1 MICPSCHTENRDGAK
16 FCDEC
21 GAKLPRA
28 AFEQIEGAEPAQAS
42 DLTDSEDIIEGIAD
56 CDTQDPALDGDG
68 EEAQFNA
75 KTEKAAEDGV
85 ASDSASDS
93 NESILTYSD
102 REDEEADV
110 ADDAQTSDSASK
122 DAEDKV
128 SCQEEATQKDAVD
141 ACNLDIATETDVAEQ
156 QGPCEDDREA
166 CLDAEGRSINNG
178 DSVDDVAHQRTH
190 VLDLPDIRNL
200 AFESEKTQTL
210 GPKPASPAIKSGWEP
225 DLSGFDEFLVYPGYV
240 PPKAAWHSGDTMQM
254 PRITDADLSQQK
266 DFIAPDP
273 NKKKRDRKKKKAEK
287 AKACESQQQSI
298 GHVKEAEQP
307 AAKPEKEQ
315 PKHAETE
322 AKPVVSE
329 KKPKDDKKPESK
341 SKRFHGSKIAAIVAL
356 VVVLAAGAAAGVT
369 YQMEMWGGKVVP
381 DVTGMTQ
388 ADATYMLQN
397 KGFTVRST
405 TVPSDSTEGLVL
417 LMDPGA
423 GARQEEGAEV
433 VIHVSISR
441 TVPKVVGS
449 SQDSALK
456 ALSDNGFENVDVQ
469 LERSDEPE
477 GTVLSVSPEEGQ
489 KAKASTGITL
499 KVAQAYTVPDVSGMS
514 YNEAVQAIK
523 DAGLSS
529 TAVYV
534 YSETASEGAIMG
546 VEPAA
551 GSKVPSDTVVVISL
565 AKSRASE
572 LTAAARSYLASTTL
586 TASDGS
592 SFTVSSVDSVSYQG
606 NDTVAFTASGKAS
619 KSVTVLGQ
627 TISVAGDSK
636 QVSGTV
642 TFDSSNN
649 VASVSFK

>member
-28 AFEQIEGAEPAQAS
+28 AFEQIEGAEPAQALNII
-42 DLTDSEDIIEGIAD
+42 DNEEPTEDEVVPEMHEAD
-56 CDTQDPALDGDG
+56 AEAADGGQDG
-68 EEAQFNA
+68 EDVDSGAVVRLDDA
-75 KTEKAAEDGV
+75 L
-85 ASDSASDS
+85 ASD
-93 NESILTYSD
+93 E
-102 REDEEADV
+102 
-110 ADDAQTSDSASK
+110 
-122 DAEDKV
+122 DAED
-128 SCQEEATQKDAVD
+128 AGDM
-141 ACNLDIATETDVAEQ
+141 ACNNEETAAGDVDDIDSSDIAMQDGPQPQQDVAESSA
-156 QGPCEDDREA
+156 EA
-166 CLDAEGRSINNG
+166 EQDAANQFDGSHG
-178 DSVDDVAHQRTH
+178 DADDVAHQRTH

-287 AKACESQQQSI
+287 AKAFESQQHNQEDP
-298 GHVKEAEQP
+298 KETQPP
-307 AAKPEKEQ
+307 AAKLEKEH
-315 PKHAETE
+315 PKHAEKET
-322 AKPVVSE
+322 KPVVSE
-329 KKPKDDKKPESK
+329 TKSKDDKKPESK
-341 SKRFHGSKIAAIVAL
+341 SKRLPGSKIAAIVAL
-356 VVVLAAGAAAGVT
+356 VVVLAAGVAGGVT
-369 YQMEMWGGKVVP
+369 YQMELWGGKIVP

-397 KGFTVRST
+397 KGFAVRST

-423 GARQEEGAEV
+423 GARQQEGAEV
-433 VIHVSISR
+433 VIHVSTSR

-477 GTVLSVSPEEGQ
+477 GTVLSVSPEEGE
-489 KAKASTGITL
+489 KAKASTSITL

-514 YNEAVQAIK
+514 YNQAVQAIK

-551 GSKVPSDTVVVISL
+551 GSKVPSDTVVVVSL

-572 LTAAARSYLASTTL
+572 LTAAARSYLTSTTL

-606 NDTVAFTASGKAS
+606 NDTVAVTASGKAS
-619 KSVTVLGQ
+619 KSVSVLGQ
-627 TISVAGDSK
+627 TISVAGNSK
-636 QVSGTV
+636 QVSGTI

>member
-28 AFEQIEGAEPAQAS
+28 AFEQIEGAEPAQALNII
-42 DLTDSEDIIEGIAD
+42 DDEELTEDEAVPDMHEAD
-56 CDTQDPALDGDG
+56 AENAEAADGGQDG
-68 EEAQFNA
+68 EDVDSGAVVQLDDA
-75 KTEKAAEDGV
+75 L
-85 ASDSASDS
+85 ASDD
-93 NESILTYSD
+93 
-102 REDEEADV
+102 
-110 ADDAQTSDSASK
+110 
-122 DAEDKV
+122 DAEDAGDTAC
-128 SCQEEATQKDAVD
+128 SNEEAVGEDAID
-141 ACNLDIATETDVAEQ
+141 ADSSDIAMQDDSQPQQDVTESSQEVE
-156 QGPCEDDREA
+156 EDAANQFEGSHG
-166 CLDAEGRSINNG
+166 DA
-178 DSVDDVAHQRTH
+178 DDVAHQRTH

-287 AKACESQQQSI
+287 AKACESQQHNQEDS
-298 GHVKEAEQP
+298 KETQPP
-307 AAKPEKEQ
+307 AAKPEKEH
-315 PKHAETE
+315 PKHAEKE

-329 KKPKDDKKPESK
+329 TKSKDDKKPESK
-341 SKRFHGSKIAAIVAL
+341 SKRLPGSKIAAIVAL
-356 VVVLAAGAAAGVT
+356 VVVLAAGVAGGVT
-369 YQMEMWGGKVVP
+369 YQMELWGGKVVP

-423 GARQEEGAEV
+423 GARQQEGAEV
-433 VIHVSISR
+433 VIHVSTSR

-469 LERSDEPE
+469 FERSDESE
-477 GTVLSVSPEEGQ
+477 GTVLSVSPEEGE

-514 YNEAVQAIK
+514 YNQAVQAIK

-551 GSKVPSDTVVVISL
+551 GSKVPSDTVVVVSL

-572 LTAAARSYLASTTL
+572 LTAAARSYLTSTTL

-619 KSVTVLGQ
+619 KSVSVLGQ
-627 TISVAGDSK
+627 TISVAGNSK
-636 QVSGTV
+636 QVSGTI

>member
-28 AFEQIEGAEPAQAS
+28 AFEQIEGAEPAQALNII
-42 DLTDSEDIIEGIAD
+42 DDEEPAEDEAVPDMHEADAENAEAADGGQDGEDVDSEPVV
-56 CDTQDPALDGDG
+56 QLDD
-68 EEAQFNA
+68 A
-75 KTEKAAEDGV
+75 
-85 ASDSASDS
+85 SASD
-93 NESILTYSD
+93 D
-102 REDEEADV
+102 
-110 ADDAQTSDSASK
+110 
-122 DAEDKV
+122 DAEDAGDTAC
-128 SCQEEATQKDAVD
+128 SNEEAVGEDAID
-141 ACNLDIATETDVAEQ
+141 ADSSDIAMQDDSQPQQDVTESSQEVE
-156 QGPCEDDREA
+156 EDAANQFEGSHG
-166 CLDAEGRSINNG
+166 DA
-178 DSVDDVAHQRTH
+178 DDVAHQRTH

-287 AKACESQQQSI
+287 AKACESQQHNQENS
-298 GHVKEAEQP
+298 KQTQP
-307 AAKPEKEQ
+307 AAAQPEKEQ
-315 PKHAETE
+315 PKHAEKET
-322 AKPVVSE
+322 KPVVSE
-329 KKPKDDKKPESK
+329 TKSKDDKKPESK
-341 SKRFHGSKIAAIVAL
+341 SKRLPGSKIAAIVAL
-356 VVVLAAGAAAGVT
+356 VVVLAAGVAGGVT
-369 YQMEMWGGKVVP
+369 YQMELWGGKVVP

-423 GARQEEGAEV
+423 GARQQEGAEV
-433 VIHVSISR
+433 VIHVSTSR

-477 GTVLSVSPEEGQ
+477 GTVLSISPEEGE
-489 KAKASTGITL
+489 KAKASTGIML

-514 YNEAVQAIK
+514 YNQAVQAIK

-572 LTAAARSYLASTTL
+572 LTAAARSYLTSTTL

-619 KSVTVLGQ
+619 KSVSVLGQ
-627 TISVAGDSK
+627 TISVAGNSK
-636 QVSGTV
+636 QVSGTI

>member
-28 AFEQIEGAEPAQAS
+28 AFEQIEGAEPAQALS
-42 DLTDSEDIIEGIAD
+42 IIDNEAPTEDEAVPDMHEAD
-56 CDTQDPALDGDG
+56 AENAEAADGGQDGKDVDCGAVVQLDDAL
-68 EEAQFNA
+68 
-75 KTEKAAEDGV
+75 
-85 ASDSASDS
+85 ASD
-93 NESILTYSD
+93 
-102 REDEEADV
+102 ED
-110 ADDAQTSDSASK
+110 ADDASDMACSNEETAAG
-122 DAEDKV
+122 DAD
-128 SCQEEATQKDAVD
+128 DAD
-141 ACNLDIATETDVAEQ
+141 SSDIAMQDGPQPQQDVAESSA
-156 QGPCEDDREA
+156 EA
-166 CLDAEGRSINNG
+166 EQDAANQFDGSHGDAE
-178 DSVDDVAHQRTH
+178 DVAHQRTH

-254 PRITDADLSQQK
+254 PRITDADLPQQK

-287 AKACESQQQSI
+287 AKACESQQHNRENS
-298 GHVKEAEQP
+298 KETQPP
-307 AAKPEKEQ
+307 AAKLEKEH
-315 PKHAETE
+315 PKHAEKET
-322 AKPVVSE
+322 KPVVSE
-329 KKPKDDKKPESK
+329 TKSKDDKKPESK
-341 SKRFHGSKIAAIVAL
+341 SKRLPGSKIAAIVAL
-356 VVVLAAGAAAGVT
+356 VVVLAAGVAGGVT
-369 YQMEMWGGKVVP
+369 YQMELWGGKIVP

-397 KGFTVRST
+397 KGFAVRST

-423 GARQEEGAEV
+423 GARQQEGAEV
-433 VIHVSISR
+433 VIHVSTSR

-477 GTVLSVSPEEGQ
+477 GTVLSVSPEEGE
-489 KAKASTGITL
+489 KAKASTSITL
-499 KVAQAYTVPDVSGMS
+499 KVAQAYTVPEVSGMS
-514 YNEAVQAIK
+514 YDQAVQAIK

-572 LTAAARSYLASTTL
+572 LTAAARSYLTSTTL

>member
-28 AFEQIEGAEPAQAS
+28 AFEQIEGAEPAQALNIIDNEEPTEDEVVPDMHEADAES
-42 DLTDSEDIIEGIAD
+42 AEAADGGQDGEDVDSGAVVQLDDAPTSGEDSEGAGDIACNNEETA
-56 CDTQDPALDGDG
+56 AGD
-68 EEAQFNA
+68 
-75 KTEKAAEDGV
+75 
-85 ASDSASDS
+85 
-93 NESILTYSD
+93 
-102 REDEEADV
+102 
-110 ADDAQTSDSASK
+110 ADDADSS
-122 DAEDKV
+122 
-128 SCQEEATQKDAVD
+128 
-141 ACNLDIATETDVAEQ
+141 DIAMQDDSQPQQDVTESSQEVE
-156 QGPCEDDREA
+156 EDAANQFEGSHG
-166 CLDAEGRSINNG
+166 DA
-178 DSVDDVAHQRTH
+178 DDVAHQRTH

-287 AKACESQQQSI
+287 AKAFESQQHNQEDP
-298 GHVKEAEQP
+298 KETQPP
-307 AAKPEKEQ
+307 AAKLEKEH
-315 PKHAETE
+315 PKHAEKET
-322 AKPVVSE
+322 KPVVSE
-329 KKPKDDKKPESK
+329 TKSKDDKKPESK
-341 SKRFHGSKIAAIVAL
+341 SKRLPGSKIAAIVAL
-356 VVVLAAGAAAGVT
+356 VVVLAAGVAGGVT
-369 YQMEMWGGKVVP
+369 YQMELWGGKIVP

-397 KGFTVRST
+397 KGFAVRST

-423 GARQEEGAEV
+423 GARQQEGAEV
-433 VIHVSISR
+433 VIHVSTSR

-477 GTVLSVSPEEGQ
+477 GTVLSVSPEEGE
-489 KAKASTGITL
+489 KAKASTSITL

-514 YNEAVQAIK
+514 YNQAVQAIK

-551 GSKVPSDTVVVISL
+551 GSKVPSDTVVVVSL

-572 LTAAARSYLASTTL
+572 LTAAARSYLTSTTL

-619 KSVTVLGQ
+619 KSVSVLGQ
-627 TISVAGDSK
+627 TISVAGNSK
-636 QVSGTV
+636 QVSGTI

>member
-28 AFEQIEGAEPAQAS
+28 AFEQIEGAEPAQALNII
-42 DLTDSEDIIEGIAD
+42 DNEEPTDSEAVPDMHEAEAESAEAAAGG
-56 CDTQDPALDGDG
+56 QDG
-68 EEAQFNA
+68 EDVDSEAVAQLDDA
-75 KTEKAAEDGV
+75 PTSSEDAED
-85 ASDSASDS
+85 ASDMACS
-93 NESILTYSD
+93 NEETAAGD
-102 REDEEADV
+102 
-110 ADDAQTSDSASK
+110 ADDADSS
-122 DAEDKV
+122 
-128 SCQEEATQKDAVD
+128 
-141 ACNLDIATETDVAEQ
+141 DIAMQDGPQPQQDVAESSA
-156 QGPCEDDREA
+156 EA
-166 CLDAEGRSINNG
+166 EQDAANQFDGSHGDAE
-178 DSVDDVAHQRTH
+178 DVAHQRTH

-287 AKACESQQQSI
+287 AKAFESQQHNQEDP
-298 GHVKEAEQP
+298 KETQP
-307 AAKPEKEQ
+307 LAAKLEKEH
-315 PKHAETE
+315 PKHAEKET
-322 AKPVVSE
+322 KPVVSE
-329 KKPKDDKKPESK
+329 TKSKDDKKPESK
-341 SKRFHGSKIAAIVAL
+341 GKRLPGSKIAAIVAL
-356 VVVLAAGAAAGVT
+356 VVVLAAGVAGGVT
-369 YQMEMWGGKVVP
+369 YQMELWGGKIVP

-397 KGFTVRST
+397 KGFAVRST

-423 GARQEEGAEV
+423 GARQQEGAEV
-433 VIHVSISR
+433 VIHVSTSR

-477 GTVLSVSPEEGQ
+477 GTVLSVSPEEGE
-489 KAKASTGITL
+489 KAKASTSITL

-514 YNEAVQAIK
+514 YNQAVQAIK

-551 GSKVPSDTVVVISL
+551 GSKVPSDTVVVVSL

-572 LTAAARSYLASTTL
+572 LTAAARSYLTSTTL

-619 KSVTVLGQ
+619 KSVSVLGQ
-627 TISVAGDSK
+627 TISVAGNSK
-636 QVSGTV
+636 QVSGTI

>member
-28 AFEQIEGAEPAQAS
+28 AFEQIEGAVPAQALS
-42 DLTDSEDIIEGIAD
+42 IIDNEEPTEDEAVPDMHEAD
-56 CDTQDPALDGDG
+56 AENAEAADGGQDG
-68 EEAQFNA
+68 EDVDCGAVVQLDDA
-75 KTEKAAEDGV
+75 L
-85 ASDSASDS
+85 ASD
-93 NESILTYSD
+93 
-102 REDEEADV
+102 ED
-110 ADDAQTSDSASK
+110 ADDASDMACSNEETAAG
-122 DAEDKV
+122 DAD
-128 SCQEEATQKDAVD
+128 DAD
-141 ACNLDIATETDVAEQ
+141 SSDIAMQDDSQPQQDVTESSQEVE
-156 QGPCEDDREA
+156 EDAANQFEGSHG
-166 CLDAEGRSINNG
+166 DA
-178 DSVDDVAHQRTH
+178 DDVAHQRTH

-287 AKACESQQQSI
+287 AKAFESQQHNQEDP
-298 GHVKEAEQP
+298 KETQPP
-307 AAKPEKEQ
+307 AAKLEKEH
-315 PKHAETE
+315 PKHAEKEST
-322 AKPVVSE
+322 PVVPDM
-329 KKPKDDKKPESK
+329 KPKDEKKPESK
-341 SKRFHGSKIAAIVAL
+341 GKRLPGSRIAAIVAL
-356 VVVLAAGAAAGVT
+356 VVLIAAGVAAGVT
-369 YQMEMWGGKVVP
+369 YQMELWGGKIVP

-397 KGFTVRST
+397 KGFAVRST

-417 LMDPGA
+417 LMDPGS
-423 GARQEEGAEV
+423 GARQQEGAEV
-433 VIHVSISR
+433 VIHVSTSR

-477 GTVLSVSPEEGQ
+477 GTVLSVSPEEGE

-499 KVAQAYTVPDVSGMS
+499 KVAQAYTVPDVSAMS
-514 YNEAVQAIK
+514 YNQAVQAIK

-572 LTAAARSYLASTTL
+572 LTAAARSYLTSTTL

-619 KSVTVLGQ
+619 KSVSVLGQ
-627 TISVAGDSK
+627 TISVAGNSK
-636 QVSGTV
+636 QVSGTI

>member
-28 AFEQIEGAEPAQAS
+28 AFEQIEGAEPAQALNII
-42 DLTDSEDIIEGIAD
+42 DDEEPAEDEAVPDMHEAD
-56 CDTQDPALDGDG
+56 AENVEAADGGQDG
-68 EEAQFNA
+68 EDVDSGAVVQLDDA
-75 KTEKAAEDGV
+75 L
-85 ASDSASDS
+85 ASD
-93 NESILTYSD
+93 
-102 REDEEADV
+102 ED
-110 ADDAQTSDSASK
+110 ADDASDMACSNEETAGE
-122 DAEDKV
+122 DAI
-128 SCQEEATQKDAVD
+128 DAD
-141 ACNLDIATETDVAEQ
+141 SSDIAVQDDPQSRQDVAESSQ
-156 QGPCEDDREA
+156 EA
-166 CLDAEGRSINNG
+166 EQDAANQFDGSHG
-178 DSVDDVAHQRTH
+178 DADDVAHQRTH

-287 AKACESQQQSI
+287 AKACESQQHNQEDS
-298 GHVKEAEQP
+298 KETQPP
-307 AAKPEKEQ
+307 AAKPEKEH
-315 PKHAETE
+315 PKHAEKE

-329 KKPKDDKKPESK
+329 TKSKDDKKPESK
-341 SKRFHGSKIAAIVAL
+341 SKRLPGSKIAAIVAL
-356 VVVLAAGAAAGVT
+356 VVVLAAGVAGGVT
-369 YQMEMWGGKVVP
+369 YQMELWGGKVVP

-423 GARQEEGAEV
+423 GARQQEGAEV
-433 VIHVSISR
+433 VIHVSTSR

-469 LERSDEPE
+469 FERSDESE
-477 GTVLSVSPEEGQ
+477 GTVLSVSPEEGE

-551 GSKVPSDTVVVISL
+551 GSKVPSDTVVVVSL

-572 LTAAARSYLASTTL
+572 LTAAARSYLTSTTL

-619 KSVTVLGQ
+619 KSVSVLGQ
-627 TISVAGDSK
+627 TISVAGNSK
-636 QVSGTV
+636 QVSGTI

>member
-28 AFEQIEGAEPAQAS
+28 AFEQIEGAVPAQALS
-42 DLTDSEDIIEGIAD
+42 IIDNEEPTEDEAVPDMHEAD
-56 CDTQDPALDGDG
+56 AESAEAADGGQDG
-68 EEAQFNA
+68 EDVDCGAVVQLDDA
-75 KTEKAAEDGV
+75 L
-85 ASDSASDS
+85 ASD
-93 NESILTYSD
+93 
-102 REDEEADV
+102 ED
-110 ADDAQTSDSASK
+110 ADDASDMACSNEETAAG
-122 DAEDKV
+122 DAD
-128 SCQEEATQKDAVD
+128 DAD
-141 ACNLDIATETDVAEQ
+141 SSDIAMQDDSQPQQDVAESSA
-156 QGPCEDDREA
+156 EA
-166 CLDAEGRSINNG
+166 EQDAANQFEGSHG
-178 DSVDDVAHQRTH
+178 DADDVAHQRTH

-287 AKACESQQQSI
+287 AKAFESQQHNQEDP
-298 GHVKEAEQP
+298 KETQPP
-307 AAKPEKEQ
+307 AAKLEKEH
-315 PKHAETE
+315 PKHAEKET
-322 AKPVVSE
+322 KPVVSE
-329 KKPKDDKKPESK
+329 TKSKDDKKPESK
-341 SKRFHGSKIAAIVAL
+341 SKRLPGSKIAAIVAL
-356 VVVLAAGAAAGVT
+356 VVVLVAGVAGGVT
-369 YQMEMWGGKVVP
+369 YQMELWGGKIVP

-397 KGFTVRST
+397 KGFAVRST

-423 GARQEEGAEV
+423 GARQQEGAEV
-433 VIHVSISR
+433 VIHVSTSR

-449 SQDSALK
+449 SQDIALK

-477 GTVLSVSPEEGQ
+477 GTVLSVSPEEGE
-489 KAKASTGITL
+489 KAKASTSITL

-514 YNEAVQAIK
+514 YNQAVQAIK

-551 GSKVPSDTVVVISL
+551 GSKVPSDTVVVVSL

-572 LTAAARSYLASTTL
+572 LTAAARSYLTSTTL

-619 KSVTVLGQ
+619 KSVSVLGQ
-627 TISVAGDSK
+627 TISVAGNSK
-636 QVSGTV
+636 QVSGTI

>member
-28 AFEQIEGAEPAQAS
+28 AFDLLEGAEPAQALS
-42 DLTDSEDIIEGIAD
+42 IIDNEEPTEDEAVPDMHEAD
-56 CDTQDPALDGDG
+56 AENAEAADGGQDG
-68 EEAQFNA
+68 EDVDCGAVVQLDDA
-75 KTEKAAEDGV
+75 L
-85 ASDSASDS
+85 ASD
-93 NESILTYSD
+93 
-102 REDEEADV
+102 ED
-110 ADDAQTSDSASK
+110 ADDASDMACSNEETAAG
-122 DAEDKV
+122 DAD
-128 SCQEEATQKDAVD
+128 DAD
-141 ACNLDIATETDVAEQ
+141 SSDIAMQDDSQPQQDVTESSQEVE
-156 QGPCEDDREA
+156 EDAANQFEGSHG
-166 CLDAEGRSINNG
+166 DA
-178 DSVDDVAHQRTH
+178 DDVAHQRTH

-287 AKACESQQQSI
+287 AKAFESQQHNQEDP
-298 GHVKEAEQP
+298 KETQPP
-307 AAKPEKEQ
+307 AAKLEKEH
-315 PKHAETE
+315 PKHAEKET
-322 AKPVVSE
+322 KPVVSE
-329 KKPKDDKKPESK
+329 TKSKDDKKPESK
-341 SKRFHGSKIAAIVAL
+341 SKRLPGSKIAAIVAL
-356 VVVLAAGAAAGVT
+356 VVVLAAGVAGGVT
-369 YQMEMWGGKVVP
+369 YQMELWGGKIVP

-397 KGFTVRST
+397 KGFAVRST
-405 TVPSDSTEGLVL
+405 TVLSDSTEGLVL

-423 GARQEEGAEV
+423 GARQQEGAEV
-433 VIHVSISR
+433 VIHVSTSR

-477 GTVLSVSPEEGQ
+477 GTVLSVSPEEGE
-489 KAKASTGITL
+489 KAKASTSITL

-514 YNEAVQAIK
+514 YNQAVQAIK

-534 YSETASEGAIMG
+534 YSETTSEGAIMG

-551 GSKVPSDTVVVISL
+551 GSKVPSDTVVVVSL

-572 LTAAARSYLASTTL
+572 LTAAARSYLTSTTL

-619 KSVTVLGQ
+619 KSVSVLGQ
-627 TISVAGDSK
+627 TISVAGNSK
-636 QVSGTV
+636 QVSGTII
-642 TFDSSNN
+642 FDSSNN

>member
-28 AFEQIEGAEPAQAS
+28 AFEQIEGAEPAQALS
-42 DLTDSEDIIEGIAD
+42 IIDNEELTEDEAVPDMHEADAENAEAADGGQDGEDVDSEPVV
-56 CDTQDPALDGDG
+56 QLDD
-68 EEAQFNA
+68 A
-75 KTEKAAEDGV
+75 
-85 ASDSASDS
+85 SASD
-93 NESILTYSD
+93 D
-102 REDEEADV
+102 
-110 ADDAQTSDSASK
+110 
-122 DAEDKV
+122 DAEDAGDTAC
-128 SCQEEATQKDAVD
+128 SNEEAVGEDAID
-141 ACNLDIATETDVAEQ
+141 ADSSDIAMQDDSQPQQDVTESSQEVE
-156 QGPCEDDREA
+156 EDAANQFEGSHG
-166 CLDAEGRSINNG
+166 DA
-178 DSVDDVAHQRTH
+178 DDVAHQRTH

-287 AKACESQQQSI
+287 AKACESQQHNQENS
-298 GHVKEAEQP
+298 KQTQP
-307 AAKPEKEQ
+307 AAAQPEKEQ
-315 PKHAETE
+315 PKHAEKET
-322 AKPVVSE
+322 KPVVSE
-329 KKPKDDKKPESK
+329 TKSKDDKKPESK
-341 SKRFHGSKIAAIVAL
+341 SKRLPGSKIAAIVAL
-356 VVVLAAGAAAGVT
+356 VVVLAAGVAGGVT
-369 YQMEMWGGKVVP
+369 YQMELWGGKVVP

-423 GARQEEGAEV
+423 GARQQEGAEV
-433 VIHVSISR
+433 VIHVSTSR

-477 GTVLSVSPEEGQ
+477 GTVLSISPEEGE
-489 KAKASTGITL
+489 KAKASTGIML

-514 YNEAVQAIK
+514 YNQAVQAIK

-572 LTAAARSYLASTTL
+572 LTAAARSYLTSTTL

-619 KSVTVLGQ
+619 KSVSVLGQ
-627 TISVAGDSK
+627 TISVAGNSK
-636 QVSGTV
+636 QVSGTI

>member
-28 AFEQIEGAEPAQAS
+28 AFDLLEGAEPAQALS
-42 DLTDSEDIIEGIAD
+42 IIDNEEPTEDEAVPDMHEAD
-56 CDTQDPALDGDG
+56 AENAEAADGGQDG
-68 EEAQFNA
+68 EDVDCGAVVQLDDA
-75 KTEKAAEDGV
+75 L
-85 ASDSASDS
+85 ASD
-93 NESILTYSD
+93 
-102 REDEEADV
+102 ED
-110 ADDAQTSDSASK
+110 ADDASDMACSNEETAAG
-122 DAEDKV
+122 DAD
-128 SCQEEATQKDAVD
+128 DAD
-141 ACNLDIATETDVAEQ
+141 SSDIAMQDDSQPQQDVTESSQEVE
-156 QGPCEDDREA
+156 EDAANQFEGSHG
-166 CLDAEGRSINNG
+166 DA
-178 DSVDDVAHQRTH
+178 DDVAHQRTH

-287 AKACESQQQSI
+287 AKAFESQQHNQEDP
-298 GHVKEAEQP
+298 KETQPP
-307 AAKPEKEQ
+307 AAKLEKEH
-315 PKHAETE
+315 PKHAEKET
-322 AKPVVSE
+322 KPVVSE
-329 KKPKDDKKPESK
+329 TKSKDDKKPESK
-341 SKRFHGSKIAAIVAL
+341 SKRLPGSKIAAIVAL
-356 VVVLAAGAAAGVT
+356 VVVLAAGVAGGVT
-369 YQMEMWGGKVVP
+369 YQMELWGGKIVP

-388 ADATYMLQN
+388 ADATYMLQH
-397 KGFTVRST
+397 KGFAVRST
-405 TVPSDSTEGLVL
+405 AVPSESTEGLVL

-423 GARQEEGAEV
+423 GARQQEGAEV
-433 VIHVSISR
+433 VIHVSTSR

-477 GTVLSVSPEEGQ
+477 GTVLSVSPEEGE
-489 KAKASTGITL
+489 KAKASTSITL

-514 YNEAVQAIK
+514 YNQAVQAIK

-534 YSETASEGAIMG
+534 YSETTSEGAIMG

-551 GSKVPSDTVVVISL
+551 GSKVPSDTVVVVSL

-572 LTAAARSYLASTTL
+572 LTAAARSYLTSTTL

-619 KSVTVLGQ
+619 KSVSVLGQ
-627 TISVAGDSK
+627 TISVAGNSK
-636 QVSGTV
+636 QVSGTI

>member
-1 MICPSCHTENRDGAK
+1 
-16 FCDEC
+16 
-21 GAKLPRA
+21 
-28 AFEQIEGAEPAQAS
+28 
-42 DLTDSEDIIEGIAD
+42 
-56 CDTQDPALDGDG
+56 
-68 EEAQFNA
+68 
-75 KTEKAAEDGV
+75 
-85 ASDSASDS
+85 
-93 NESILTYSD
+93 
-102 REDEEADV
+102 
-110 ADDAQTSDSASK
+110 
-122 DAEDKV
+122 
-128 SCQEEATQKDAVD
+128 
-141 ACNLDIATETDVAEQ
+141 
-156 QGPCEDDREA
+156 
-166 CLDAEGRSINNG
+166 
-178 DSVDDVAHQRTH
+178 
-190 VLDLPDIRNL
+190 
-200 AFESEKTQTL
+200 
-210 GPKPASPAIKSGWEP
+210 
-225 DLSGFDEFLVYPGYV
+225 
-240 PPKAAWHSGDTMQM
+240 MQM

-287 AKACESQQQSI
+287 AKAFESQQHNQENS
-298 GHVKEAEQP
+298 KRTQP
-307 AAKPEKEQ
+307 AAAQPEKEQ
-315 PKHAETE
+315 PKHAEKEST
-322 AKPVVSE
+322 PVAPDM
-329 KKPKDDKKPESK
+329 KPKDEKKPESK
-341 SKRFHGSKIAAIVAL
+341 SKRLPGSKIAAIVAL
-356 VVVLAAGAAAGVT
+356 VVVLAAGVAGGVT
-369 YQMEMWGGKVVP
+369 YQMELWGGKIVP

-397 KGFTVRST
+397 KGFAVRST

-423 GARQEEGAEV
+423 GARQQEGAEV
-433 VIHVSISR
+433 VIHVSTSR

-477 GTVLSVSPEEGQ
+477 GTVLSVSPEEGE
-489 KAKASTGITL
+489 KAKASTSITL

-514 YNEAVQAIK
+514 YNQAVQAIK

-534 YSETASEGAIMG
+534 YSETTSEGAIMG

-551 GSKVPSDTVVVISL
+551 GSKVPSDTVVVVSL

-572 LTAAARSYLASTTL
+572 LTAAARSYLTSTTL

-619 KSVTVLGQ
+619 KSVSVLGQ
-627 TISVAGDSK
+627 TISVAGNSK
-636 QVSGTV
+636 QVSGTI

>member
-21 GAKLPRA
+21 GAKLPRT
-28 AFEQIEGAEPAQAS
+28 AFEQIEGAEPAHALEITESDQAAKEEAAIVKQDDASESAGKEAEELDGANEADSSDEAS
-42 DLTDSEDIIEGIAD
+42 DGTPDEESQPDAATQEDDDACCPDARAQEDSQAQQDATEDAREASGDIKDRPDEHDSEA
-56 CDTQDPALDGDG
+56 
-68 EEAQFNA
+68 
-75 KTEKAAEDGV
+75 
-85 ASDSASDS
+85 
-93 NESILTYSD
+93 
-102 REDEEADV
+102 
-110 ADDAQTSDSASK
+110 
-122 DAEDKV
+122 
-128 SCQEEATQKDAVD
+128 
-141 ACNLDIATETDVAEQ
+141 
-156 QGPCEDDREA
+156 
-166 CLDAEGRSINNG
+166 
-178 DSVDDVAHQRTH
+178 DDVAHQRTH

-210 GPKPASPAIKSGWEP
+210 GPKPASPAFKSGWEP

-240 PPKAAWHSGDTMQM
+240 PPKAAWHAGDTMQM

-287 AKACESQQQSI
+287 AKAAEAQQQSSEL
-298 GHVKEAEQP
+298 KEVVEKL
-307 AAKPEKEQ
+307 AASPKEEQ
-315 PKHAETE
+315 PKHADKDVKPVAGEAKQHDKKKTE
-322 AKPVVSE
+322 AKA
-329 KKPKDDKKPESK
+329 
-341 SKRFHGSKIAAIVAL
+341 KRLPGSKIAAIVAL
-356 VVVLAAGAAAGVT
+356 VVLLAAGTAAGVT
-369 YQMEMWGGKVVP
+369 YQMELWGGKVVP

-433 VIHVSISR
+433 VIHVSTSR
-441 TVPKVVGS
+441 TVPKVVGT

-456 ALSDNGFENVDVQ
+456 ALSDNGFEKVDVQ
-469 LERSDEPE
+469 MERSDEAE
-477 GTVLSVSPEEGQ
+477 GTVLSVSPEEGE
-489 KAKASTGITL
+489 KAKASTAITL
-499 KVAQAYTVPDVSGMS
+499 TVAQAYTVPDVSGMT

-529 TAVYV
+529 TAVYT
-534 YSETASEGAIMG
+534 YSETASEGAILG
-546 VEPAA
+546 VEPAV
-551 GSKVPSDTVVVISL
+551 GSKVTSDTVVVISL

-586 TASDGS
+586 TATDGS
-592 SFTVSSVDSVSYQG
+592 AFTVSSVDNVSYQG
-606 NDTVAFTASGKAS
+606 NNTVAFTASGKAS

-627 TISVAGDSK
+627 TISAAGDSK

-649 VASVSFK
+649 VTSVSFK

>member
-42 DLTDSEDIIEGIAD
+42 DLTDSEDIIEDIAD

-93 NESILTYSD
+93 NESILTCSD

-122 DAEDKV
+122 DAADKV
-128 SCQEEATQKDAVD
+128 SGQEEATQKDAVD

-287 AKACESQQQSI
+287 AKASESQQHNQEDS
-298 GHVKEAEQP
+298 KEIQPP
-307 AAKPEKEQ
+307 AAKPEKEH
-315 PKHAETE
+315 PKHAEKET
-322 AKPVVSE
+322 KPVVSE
-329 KKPKDDKKPESK
+329 TKSKDDKKPESK
-341 SKRFHGSKIAAIVAL
+341 SKRLPGSKIAAIVAL
-356 VVVLAAGAAAGVT
+356 VVVLAAGVAGGVT
-369 YQMEMWGGKVVP
+369 YQMELWGGKIVP

-441 TVPKVVGS
+441 TVPKVIGS

-546 VEPAA
+546 VEPSA

>member
-28 AFEQIEGAEPAQAS
+28 AFEQIEGAEPAQALNII
-42 DLTDSEDIIEGIAD
+42 DNEEPTEGEAVPDMHEADAENAEAADGGQDGEDIESRAVV
-56 CDTQDPALDGDG
+56 QLDDAPTSDEDVEDAGDMACSN
-68 EEAQFNA
+68 EEAA
-75 KTEKAAEDGV
+75 VGD
-85 ASDSASDS
+85 
-93 NESILTYSD
+93 
-102 REDEEADV
+102 
-110 ADDAQTSDSASK
+110 ADDADGSDTALH
-122 DAEDKV
+122 DAAQPQQDVTESSQEAEEDAANQFEG
-128 SCQEEATQKDAVD
+128 SHGDA
-141 ACNLDIATETDVAEQ
+141 
-156 QGPCEDDREA
+156 
-166 CLDAEGRSINNG
+166 
-178 DSVDDVAHQRTH
+178 DDVGHQRTH

-287 AKACESQQQSI
+287 VKACESQQHNQENS
-298 GHVKEAEQP
+298 KQTQP
-307 AAKPEKEQ
+307 AAAQPEKEQ
-315 PKHAETE
+315 PKHAEKEST
-322 AKPVVSE
+322 PVAPDM
-329 KKPKDDKKPESK
+329 KPKDEKKPESK
-341 SKRFHGSKIAAIVAL
+341 GKRLPGSRIAAIVAL
-356 VVVLAAGAAAGVT
+356 AVLIAASAAAGVT
-369 YQMEMWGGKVVP
+369 YQMELWGGKVVP

-397 KGFTVRST
+397 KGFAVRST

-417 LMDPGA
+417 LMDPSA
-423 GARQEEGAEV
+423 GARQQEGAEV
-433 VIHVSISR
+433 VIHVSASR

-477 GTVLSVSPEEGQ
+477 GTVLSVSPEEGE

-514 YNEAVQAIK
+514 YNQAVQAIK
-523 DAGLSS
+523 DAGLSY

-572 LTAAARSYLASTTL
+572 LTAAARSYLTSTTL

-619 KSVTVLGQ
+619 KSVSVLGQ
-627 TISVAGDSK
+627 TISVAGNSK
-636 QVSGTV
+636 QVSGNI

>member
-28 AFEQIEGAEPAQAS
+28 AFEQIEGAEPAQALNIIDNEEPTEDEAVPDMHEAEAES
-42 DLTDSEDIIEGIAD
+42 AEAAAGGQDGEDVDSEAVA
-56 CDTQDPALDGDG
+56 QLDDAPTSS
-68 EEAQFNA
+68 ED
-75 KTEKAAEDGV
+75 AEDAGDI
-85 ASDSASDS
+85 ACS
-93 NESILTYSD
+93 NEET
-102 REDEEADV
+102 AAVDV
-110 ADDAQTSDSASK
+110 DDADDADGS
-122 DAEDKV
+122 
-128 SCQEEATQKDAVD
+128 
-141 ACNLDIATETDVAEQ
+141 DIAMQDDPQPQQDVTESSQEAEQ
-156 QGPCEDDREA
+156 
-166 CLDAEGRSINNG
+166 DAANQFEGSHG
-178 DSVDDVAHQRTH
+178 DADDVAHQRTH

-287 AKACESQQQSI
+287 AKACESQQHNQETP
-298 GHVKEAEQP
+298 KDAQP
-307 AAKPEKEQ
+307 AADQPEKGQ
-315 PKHAETE
+315 PKHAEKE
-322 AKPVVSE
+322 ATPVALDM
-329 KKPKDDKKPESK
+329 KPKDDKKSESK
-341 SKRFHGSKIAAIVAL
+341 GKRLPGSRIAAIVAL
-356 VVVLAAGAAAGVT
+356 AVLIAAGVAAGVT
-369 YQMEMWGGKVVP
+369 YQMELWGGKIVP

-397 KGFTVRST
+397 KGFAVRST

-423 GARQEEGAEV
+423 GARQQEGAEV
-433 VIHVSISR
+433 VIHVSTSR

-477 GTVLSVSPEEGQ
+477 GTVLSVSPEEGE
-489 KAKASTGITL
+489 KAKASTSITL

-514 YNEAVQAIK
+514 YNQAVQAIK

-529 TAVYV
+529 TAVYA

-551 GSKVPSDTVVVISL
+551 GSKVPSDTVVVVSL

-572 LTAAARSYLASTTL
+572 LTAAARSYLTSTTL

-619 KSVTVLGQ
+619 KSVSVLGQ
-627 TISVAGDSK
+627 TISVAGNSK
-636 QVSGTV
+636 QVSGTI

-649 VASVSFK
+649 VTSVSFK

>member
-28 AFEQIEGAEPAQAS
+28 AFEQIEGAEPAQALNII
-42 DLTDSEDIIEGIAD
+42 DNEEPTEDEVVPETHEAD
-56 CDTQDPALDGDG
+56 AENAEAADGGQDG
-68 EEAQFNA
+68 E
-75 KTEKAAEDGV
+75 
-85 ASDSASDS
+85 
-93 NESILTYSD
+93 
-102 REDEEADV
+102 DV
-110 ADDAQTSDSASK
+110 DFGAVVRLDDALVSDE
-122 DAEDKV
+122 DAED
-128 SCQEEATQKDAVD
+128 AGDM
-141 ACNLDIATETDVAEQ
+141 ACNNEETAAGDVDDTDGSDTAMCNAAQPQQDVTESSQEAE
-156 QGPCEDDREA
+156 EDAANQFEGSHG
-166 CLDAEGRSINNG
+166 DA
-178 DSVDDVAHQRTH
+178 DDVAHQRTH

-266 DFIAPDP
+266 DFIAPDL

-287 AKACESQQQSI
+287 TKACESQQHNQQTP
-298 GHVKEAEQP
+298 KQTQP
-307 AAKPEKEQ
+307 ATAQPEKEQ
-315 PKHAETE
+315 PKHAEKESTLV
-322 AKPVVSE
+322 APDM
-329 KKPKDDKKPESK
+329 KPKDEKKPESK
-341 SKRFHGSKIAAIVAL
+341 GKRLPGSRIAAIVAL
-356 VVVLAAGAAAGVT
+356 VVLIAAGVAAGVT
-369 YQMEMWGGKVVP
+369 YQMELWGGKIVP

-397 KGFTVRST
+397 KGFAVRST

-423 GARQEEGAEV
+423 GARQQEGAEV
-433 VIHVSISR
+433 VIHVSTSR

-477 GTVLSVSPEEGQ
+477 GTVLSVSPEEGE

-514 YNEAVQAIK
+514 YNQAVQAIK

-572 LTAAARSYLASTTL
+572 LTAAARSYLTSTTL

-592 SFTVSSVDSVSYQG
+592 SFIVSSVDSVSYQG

-619 KSVTVLGQ
+619 KSVSVLGQ
-627 TISVAGDSK
+627 TISVAGNSK
-636 QVSGTV
+636 QVSGTI

>member
-28 AFEQIEGAEPAQAS
+28 AFEQIEGAEPAQALSIIDNEEPTEDEAVPDMHEADAENAEAADDGQNGEDVDSGAVVQLDDALAS
-42 DLTDSEDIIEGIAD
+42 DED
-56 CDTQDPALDGDG
+56 
-68 EEAQFNA
+68 
-75 KTEKAAEDGV
+75 AED
-85 ASDSASDS
+85 ASDMACS
-93 NESILTYSD
+93 NEETAAGD
-102 REDEEADV
+102 
-110 ADDAQTSDSASK
+110 ADDADNSDITVQDDSQPQQDVTESSQEVEE
-122 DAEDKV
+122 DAANQFEG
-128 SCQEEATQKDAVD
+128 SHGDA
-141 ACNLDIATETDVAEQ
+141 
-156 QGPCEDDREA
+156 
-166 CLDAEGRSINNG
+166 
-178 DSVDDVAHQRTH
+178 DDVAHQRTH

-200 AFESEKTQTL
+200 AFEFEKTQTL

-287 AKACESQQQSI
+287 AKAFESQQHNQEDP
-298 GHVKEAEQP
+298 KETQPP
-307 AAKPEKEQ
+307 AAKLEKEH
-315 PKHAETE
+315 PKHAEKET
-322 AKPVVSE
+322 KPVVSE
-329 KKPKDDKKPESK
+329 TKSKDDKKPEAK
-341 SKRFHGSKIAAIVAL
+341 SKRLPGSKTTAIVAL
-356 VVVLAAGAAAGVT
+356 VVVLAAGVAGGVT
-369 YQMEMWGGKVVP
+369 YQMELWGGKIVP

-397 KGFTVRST
+397 KGFAVRST

-423 GARQEEGAEV
+423 GARQQEGAEV
-433 VIHVSISR
+433 VIHVSTSR

-477 GTVLSVSPEEGQ
+477 GTVLSVSPEEGE
-489 KAKASTGITL
+489 KAKASTSITL

-514 YNEAVQAIK
+514 YNQAVQAIK

-551 GSKVPSDTVVVISL
+551 GSKVPSDTVVVVSL

-572 LTAAARSYLASTTL
+572 LTAAARSYLTSTTL

-619 KSVTVLGQ
+619 KSVSVLGQ
-627 TISVAGDSK
+627 TISVAGNSK
-636 QVSGTV
+636 QVSGTI

>member
-28 AFEQIEGAEPAQAS
+28 AFEQIEGAEPAHALEKTESEHAAKEEAAIDKQDDAPESADKEAEELDGADEAS
-42 DLTDSEDIIEGIAD
+42 SSDEASEDTPD
-56 CDTQDPALDGDG
+56 
-68 EEAQFNA
+68 
-75 KTEKAAEDGV
+75 AASRSDA
-85 ASDSASDS
+85 ASQE
-93 NESILTYSD
+93 N
-102 REDEEADV
+102 
-110 ADDAQTSDSASK
+110 DDACCPDAHAQEDSQAQR
-122 DAEDKV
+122 DA
-128 SCQEEATQKDAVD
+128 T
-141 ACNLDIATETDVAEQ
+141 
-156 QGPCEDDREA
+156 EDDREA
-166 CLDAEGRSINNG
+166 NG
-178 DSVDDVAHQRTH
+178 DIKDHPNEHDNEAEDVAHQRTH

-287 AKACESQQQSI
+287 AKAFESQQHNQEDP
-298 GHVKEAEQP
+298 KETQPP
-307 AAKPEKEQ
+307 AAKLEKEH
-315 PKHAETE
+315 PKHAEKET
-322 AKPVVSE
+322 KPVVSE
-329 KKPKDDKKPESK
+329 TKSKDDKKPESK
-341 SKRFHGSKIAAIVAL
+341 SKRLPGSKIAAIVAL
-356 VVVLAAGAAAGVT
+356 VVVLAAGVAGGVT
-369 YQMEMWGGKVVP
+369 YQMELWGGKIVP

-397 KGFTVRST
+397 KGFAVRST

-423 GARQEEGAEV
+423 GARQQEGAEV
-433 VIHVSISR
+433 VIHVSTSR

-477 GTVLSVSPEEGQ
+477 GTVLSVSPEEGE
-489 KAKASTGITL
+489 KAKASTSITL

-514 YNEAVQAIK
+514 YNQAVQAIK

-551 GSKVPSDTVVVISL
+551 GSKVPSDTVVVVSL

-572 LTAAARSYLASTTL
+572 LTAAARSYLTSTTL

-619 KSVTVLGQ
+619 KSVSVLGQ
-627 TISVAGDSK
+627 TISVAGNSK
-636 QVSGTV
+636 QVSGTI

>member
-28 AFEQIEGAEPAQAS
+28 AFEQIEGAEPAQALNIIDNEEPTEDEAVPDMHEADAES
-42 DLTDSEDIIEGIAD
+42 AEAAAGGQDGEDVDSE
-56 CDTQDPALDGDG
+56 AL
-68 EEAQFNA
+68 AQLDDA
-75 KTEKAAEDGV
+75 PTSSEDAEDAGDI
-85 ASDSASDS
+85 ACS
-93 NESILTYSD
+93 NEET
-102 REDEEADV
+102 AAVDV
-110 ADDAQTSDSASK
+110 DDADDADGS
-122 DAEDKV
+122 
-128 SCQEEATQKDAVD
+128 
-141 ACNLDIATETDVAEQ
+141 DIAMQDDPQPQQDVTESSQEAEQ
-156 QGPCEDDREA
+156 
-166 CLDAEGRSINNG
+166 DAANQFEGSHG
-178 DSVDDVAHQRTH
+178 DADDVAHQRTH

-287 AKACESQQQSI
+287 AKACESQQHNQETP
-298 GHVKEAEQP
+298 KDAQP
-307 AAKPEKEQ
+307 AADQPEKGQ
-315 PKHAETE
+315 PKHAEKE
-322 AKPVVSE
+322 ATPVALDM
-329 KKPKDDKKPESK
+329 KPKDDKKSESK
-341 SKRFHGSKIAAIVAL
+341 GKRLPGSRIAAIVAL
-356 VVVLAAGAAAGVT
+356 AVLIAAGVAAGVT
-369 YQMEMWGGKVVP
+369 YHMELWGGKIVP

-397 KGFTVRST
+397 KGFAVRST

-423 GARQEEGAEV
+423 GARQQEGAEV
-433 VIHVSISR
+433 VIHVSTSR

-477 GTVLSVSPEEGQ
+477 GTVLSVSPEEGE
-489 KAKASTGITL
+489 KAKASTSITL

-514 YNEAVQAIK
+514 YNQAVQAIK

-529 TAVYV
+529 TAVYA

-551 GSKVPSDTVVVISL
+551 GSKVPSDTVVVVSL

-572 LTAAARSYLASTTL
+572 LTAAARSYLTSTTL

-619 KSVTVLGQ
+619 KSVSVLGQ
-627 TISVAGDSK
+627 TISVAGNSK
-636 QVSGTV
+636 QVSGTI

>member
-28 AFEQIEGAEPAQAS
+28 AFEQIEGAEPAQALS
-42 DLTDSEDIIEGIAD
+42 IIDNEEPTEDEAVPDMHEADAENAEAADDGQNGEDVDSGAVVQLDD
-56 CDTQDPALDGDG
+56 AL
-68 EEAQFNA
+68 
-75 KTEKAAEDGV
+75 
-85 ASDSASDS
+85 ASD
-93 NESILTYSD
+93 
-102 REDEEADV
+102 ED
-110 ADDAQTSDSASK
+110 ADDASDMACSNEETAAG
-122 DAEDKV
+122 DADDADNSDITVQDDSQPQQDVTESSQEVEEDAANQFEG
-128 SCQEEATQKDAVD
+128 SHGDA
-141 ACNLDIATETDVAEQ
+141 
-156 QGPCEDDREA
+156 
-166 CLDAEGRSINNG
+166 
-178 DSVDDVAHQRTH
+178 DDVAHQRTH

-287 AKACESQQQSI
+287 AKAFESQQHNQEDP
-298 GHVKEAEQP
+298 KETQPP
-307 AAKPEKEQ
+307 AAKLEKEH
-315 PKHAETE
+315 PKHAEKET
-322 AKPVVSE
+322 KPVVSE
-329 KKPKDDKKPESK
+329 TKSKDDKKPESK
-341 SKRFHGSKIAAIVAL
+341 SKRLPGSKIAAIVAL
-356 VVVLAAGAAAGVT
+356 VVVLAAGVAGGVT
-369 YQMEMWGGKVVP
+369 YQMELWGGKIVP

-397 KGFTVRST
+397 KGFAVRST

-423 GARQEEGAEV
+423 GARQQEGAEV
-433 VIHVSISR
+433 VIHVSTSR

-469 LERSDEPE
+469 LERSDDPE
-477 GTVLSVSPEEGQ
+477 GTVLSVSPEEGE

-514 YNEAVQAIK
+514 YNQAVQAIK

-534 YSETASEGAIMG
+534 YSETASEGAIMD

-565 AKSRASE
+565 AKSRATE
-572 LTAAARSYLASTTL
+572 LTAAARSYLTSTTL

-619 KSVTVLGQ
+619 KSVSVLGQ
-627 TISVAGDSK
+627 TISVAGNSK
-636 QVSGTV
+636 QVSGTI

>member
-42 DLTDSEDIIEGIAD
+42 DLTDSEDIIEDTAD
-56 CDTQDPALDGDG
+56 CDTQDSALDGDG
-68 EEAQFNA
+68 EDAQQHDETDDSDDIDESADACSPDEAIADDDVTDSATQEDVDVQQSA
-75 KTEKAAEDGV
+75 SEGGKASDQDGADSTEKDEAAED
-85 ASDSASDS
+85 
-93 NESILTYSD
+93 
-102 REDEEADV
+102 
-110 ADDAQTSDSASK
+110 DAM
-122 DAEDKV
+122 
-128 SCQEEATQKDAVD
+128 
-141 ACNLDIATETDVAEQ
+141 
-156 QGPCEDDREA
+156 
-166 CLDAEGRSINNG
+166 
-178 DSVDDVAHQRTH
+178 HQRTH

-210 GPKPASPAIKSGWEP
+210 GPKPASPAIKSGCEP

-287 AKACESQQQSI
+287 AKACESQQQSV
-298 GHVKEAEQP
+298 GHAKEAEQP

-315 PKHAETE
+315 PKHAEIE

-329 KKPKDDKKPESK
+329 KQPKDDKKPESK
-341 SKRFHGSKIAAIVAL
+341 SKRLHGSKIAAIVAL

-423 GARQEEGAEV
+423 GARQDEGAEV
-433 VIHVSISR
+433 VIHVSTSR
-441 TVPKVVGS
+441 TVPEVVGS

-456 ALSDNGFENVDVQ
+456 ALSGNGFENIDVQ
-469 LERSDEPE
+469 MERSDEAE
-477 GTVLSVSPEEGQ
+477 GTVLSVSPEEGE
-489 KAKASTGITL
+489 KAKASTAITL
-499 KVAQAYTVPDVSGMS
+499 TVAQAYTVPDVSGMT

-529 TAVYV
+529 TAVHV

-572 LTAAARSYLASTTL
+572 LTAAARSYLYSTTL

-592 SFTVSSVDSVSYQG
+592 SFAVSSVDSVSYQG

>member
-28 AFEQIEGAEPAQAS
+28 AFEQIEGAEPAQALNIIDNEEPTEDEAVPDMHEAEAES
-42 DLTDSEDIIEGIAD
+42 AEAAAGGQDGEDVDSEAVA
-56 CDTQDPALDGDG
+56 QLDDAPTSS
-68 EEAQFNA
+68 ED
-75 KTEKAAEDGV
+75 AEDAGDI
-85 ASDSASDS
+85 ACS
-93 NESILTYSD
+93 NEETAAVD
-102 REDEEADV
+102 
-110 ADDAQTSDSASK
+110 ADDADGS
-122 DAEDKV
+122 
-128 SCQEEATQKDAVD
+128 
-141 ACNLDIATETDVAEQ
+141 DIAMQDDPQPQQDVTESSQEAEQ
-156 QGPCEDDREA
+156 
-166 CLDAEGRSINNG
+166 DAANQFEGSHG
-178 DSVDDVAHQRTH
+178 DADDVAHQRTH

-287 AKACESQQQSI
+287 AKAFESQQHNQEDP
-298 GHVKEAEQP
+298 KETQPP
-307 AAKPEKEQ
+307 AAKLEKEH
-315 PKHAETE
+315 PKHAEKET
-322 AKPVVSE
+322 KPVVSE
-329 KKPKDDKKPESK
+329 TKSKDDKKPESK
-341 SKRFHGSKIAAIVAL
+341 SKRLPGSKIAAIVAL
-356 VVVLAAGAAAGVT
+356 VVVLAAGVAGGVT
-369 YQMEMWGGKVVP
+369 YQMELWGGKIVP

-397 KGFTVRST
+397 KGFAVRST

-433 VIHVSISR
+433 IIHVSTSR
-441 TVPKVVGS
+441 TVPKVVGA

-477 GTVLSVSPEEGQ
+477 GTVLSISPEEGE

-514 YNEAVQAIK
+514 YNQAVQAIK

-534 YSETASEGAIMG
+534 YSETTSEGAIMG

-572 LTAAARSYLASTTL
+572 LTAAARSYLTSTTL

-619 KSVTVLGQ
+619 KSVSVLGQ
-627 TISVAGDSK
+627 TISVAGNSK
-636 QVSGTV
+636 QVSGTI

-649 VASVSFK
+649 VTSVSFK

>member
-28 AFEQIEGAEPAQAS
+28 AFDLLEGAEPAQALS
-42 DLTDSEDIIEGIAD
+42 IIDNEEPTEDEAVPDMHEADAENAEAAD
-56 CDTQDPALDGDG
+56 CGQDG
-68 EEAQFNA
+68 EDVDCGAVVQLDDA
-75 KTEKAAEDGV
+75 L
-85 ASDSASDS
+85 ASD
-93 NESILTYSD
+93 
-102 REDEEADV
+102 ED
-110 ADDAQTSDSASK
+110 ADDASDMACSNEETAAG
-122 DAEDKV
+122 DAD
-128 SCQEEATQKDAVD
+128 DAD
-141 ACNLDIATETDVAEQ
+141 SSDIAMQDDSQPQQDVTESSQEVE
-156 QGPCEDDREA
+156 EDAANQFEGSHG
-166 CLDAEGRSINNG
+166 DA
-178 DSVDDVAHQRTH
+178 DDVAHQRTH

-287 AKACESQQQSI
+287 AKAFESQQHNQEDP
-298 GHVKEAEQP
+298 KETQPP
-307 AAKPEKEQ
+307 AAKLEKEH
-315 PKHAETE
+315 PKHAEKET
-322 AKPVVSE
+322 KPVVSE
-329 KKPKDDKKPESK
+329 TKSKDDKKPESK
-341 SKRFHGSKIAAIVAL
+341 SKRLPGSKIAAIVAL
-356 VVVLAAGAAAGVT
+356 VVVLAAGVAGGVT
-369 YQMEMWGGKVVP
+369 YQMELWGGKIVP

-397 KGFTVRST
+397 KGFAVRST

-423 GARQEEGAEV
+423 GARQQEGAEV
-433 VIHVSISR
+433 VIHVSTSR

-477 GTVLSVSPEEGQ
+477 GTVLSVSPEEGE
-489 KAKASTGITL
+489 KAKASTSITL
-499 KVAQAYTVPDVSGMS
+499 KVAQAYTVPDISGMS
-514 YNEAVQAIK
+514 YNQAVQAIK

-534 YSETASEGAIMG
+534 YSETTSEGAIMG

-551 GSKVPSDTVVVISL
+551 GSKVPSDTVVVVSL

-572 LTAAARSYLASTTL
+572 LTAAARSYLTSTTL

-619 KSVTVLGQ
+619 KSVSVLGQ
-627 TISVAGDSK
+627 TISVAGNSK
-636 QVSGTV
+636 QVSGTI

>member
-28 AFEQIEGAEPAQAS
+28 AFEQIEGAEPAQALNIIDNEEPTEDEAVPDMHKADAES
-42 DLTDSEDIIEGIAD
+42 AEAADDCQDGEDVDSEAVVQFDA
-56 CDTQDPALDGDG
+56 ALASDEDAEDASDMAYSN
-68 EEAQFNA
+68 EEA
-75 KTEKAAEDGV
+75 AAGD
-85 ASDSASDS
+85 
-93 NESILTYSD
+93 
-102 REDEEADV
+102 
-110 ADDAQTSDSASK
+110 ADDADSS
-122 DAEDKV
+122 
-128 SCQEEATQKDAVD
+128 
-141 ACNLDIATETDVAEQ
+141 DIAMQDDSQPQQDVTESSQEAE
-156 QGPCEDDREA
+156 EDAANQFEGSHG
-166 CLDAEGRSINNG
+166 DA
-178 DSVDDVAHQRTH
+178 DDVAHQRTH

-210 GPKPASPAIKSGWEP
+210 GPKPASPAIKLGWEP

-287 AKACESQQQSI
+287 AKACESQQHNQQTP
-298 GHVKEAEQP
+298 KETQP
-307 AAKPEKEQ
+307 AAAQPEKEQ
-315 PKHAETE
+315 PKHAEKEST
-322 AKPVVSE
+322 PVAPDM
-329 KKPKDDKKPESK
+329 KLKDGKKPESK
-341 SKRFHGSKIAAIVAL
+341 GKRLPGSRIAAIVAL
-356 VVVLAAGAAAGVT
+356 AVLIAAGAAAGVT
-369 YQMEMWGGKVVP
+369 YQMELWGGKIVP

-397 KGFTVRST
+397 KGFAVRST

-423 GARQEEGAEV
+423 GARQQEGAEV
-433 VIHVSISR
+433 VIHVSTSR

-477 GTVLSVSPEEGQ
+477 GTVLSVSPEEGE

-514 YNEAVQAIK
+514 YNQAVQAIK

-572 LTAAARSYLASTTL
+572 LTAAARFYLTSTTL

-619 KSVTVLGQ
+619 KSVSVLGQ
-627 TISVAGDSK
+627 TISVAGNSK
-636 QVSGTV
+636 QVSGTI

>member
-28 AFEQIEGAEPAQAS
+28 AFEQIEGAEPAQALS
-42 DLTDSEDIIEGIAD
+42 IIDNEELTEDEAVPDMHEADAENAEAADGGQDGEDVDSEPVV
-56 CDTQDPALDGDG
+56 QLDD
-68 EEAQFNA
+68 A
-75 KTEKAAEDGV
+75 
-85 ASDSASDS
+85 SASD
-93 NESILTYSD
+93 D
-102 REDEEADV
+102 
-110 ADDAQTSDSASK
+110 
-122 DAEDKV
+122 DAEDAGDTTC
-128 SCQEEATQKDAVD
+128 SNEEAAGEDAVD
-141 ACNLDIATETDVAEQ
+141 ADNSDIAMQDDLQSRQDVAESSA
-156 QGPCEDDREA
+156 EA
-166 CLDAEGRSINNG
+166 EQDAANQFEGSHG
-178 DSVDDVAHQRTH
+178 DADDVAHQRTH

-287 AKACESQQQSI
+287 AKACESQQHNQENS
-298 GHVKEAEQP
+298 KQTQP
-307 AAKPEKEQ
+307 AAAQPEKEQ
-315 PKHAETE
+315 PKHAEKET
-322 AKPVVSE
+322 KPVVSE
-329 KKPKDDKKPESK
+329 TKSKDDKKPESK
-341 SKRFHGSKIAAIVAL
+341 SKRLPGSKIAAIVAL
-356 VVVLAAGAAAGVT
+356 VVVLAAGVAGGVT
-369 YQMEMWGGKVVP
+369 YQMELWGGKVVP

-423 GARQEEGAEV
+423 GARQQEGAEV
-433 VIHVSISR
+433 VIHVSTSR

-477 GTVLSVSPEEGQ
+477 GTVLSISPEEGE

-514 YNEAVQAIK
+514 YNQAVQAIK

-572 LTAAARSYLASTTL
+572 LTAAARSYLTSTTL

-619 KSVTVLGQ
+619 KSVSVLGQ
-627 TISVAGDSK
+627 TISVAGNSK
-636 QVSGTV
+636 QVSGTI

>member
-28 AFEQIEGAEPAQAS
+28 AFEQTEGAEPTQALNISDNEEAIEDESALDMHPAVSESVEAADDGQDGDDVDSDDVDSEAVAQS
-42 DLTDSEDIIEGIAD
+42 DDGCKSDEDSEDAGDAAYNKEDATKPDEGDALNP
-56 CDTQDPALDGDG
+56 DTATEG
-68 EEAQFNA
+68 EP
-75 KTEKAAEDGV
+75 
-85 ASDSASDS
+85 
-93 NESILTYSD
+93 
-102 REDEEADV
+102 
-110 ADDAQTSDSASK
+110 
-122 DAEDKV
+122 
-128 SCQEEATQKDAVD
+128 EATQD
-141 ACNLDIATETDVAEQ
+141 ATEDPQEADQDAPEQ
-156 QGPCEDDREA
+156 SDER
-166 CLDAEGRSINNG
+166 
-178 DSVDDVAHQRTH
+178 DSTADEVAHERTH

-210 GPKPASPAIKSGWEP
+210 GPKPASPATRSGWEP

-287 AKACESQQQSI
+287 AKAAQSQQQSAA
-298 GHVKEAEQP
+298 HEDVLEQ
-307 AAKPEKEQ
+307 ATVKPEKEQ
-315 PKHAETE
+315 PKHAEKAAEAVKPE
-322 AKPVVSE
+322 AKT
-329 KKPKDDKKPESK
+329 KDEKKPESK
-341 SKRFHGSKIAAIVAL
+341 AKRMPGSRIAAIVAAI
-356 VVVLAAGAAAGVT
+356 VLICGGIAAGVT
-369 YQMEMWGGKVVP
+369 YQMEMWGGKIVP

-433 VIHVSISR
+433 VIHVSTSR

-449 SQDSALK
+449 TQDSALK

-469 LERSDEPE
+469 MERSDEPE
-477 GTVLSVSPEEGQ
+477 GTVLSISPDEGD
-489 KAKASTGITL
+489 KAKASTAITL
-499 KVAQAYTVPDVSGMS
+499 TVAQAYTVPDVSGMS
-514 YNEAVQAIK
+514 YNEAVKAIK

-529 TAVYV
+529 TAVNV
-534 YSETASEGAIMG
+534 YSETASEGSIMG

-551 GSKVPSDTVVVISL
+551 GSKVTSDTVVVISL

-572 LTAAARSYLASTTL
+572 LTAAARSYLSSTTL

>member
-28 AFEQIEGAEPAQAS
+28 AFEQIEGAVPAQALS
-42 DLTDSEDIIEGIAD
+42 IIDNEEPTEDEAVPDMHEAD
-56 CDTQDPALDGDG
+56 AESAEAADGGQDG
-68 EEAQFNA
+68 EDVDCGAVVQLDDA
-75 KTEKAAEDGV
+75 L
-85 ASDSASDS
+85 ASD
-93 NESILTYSD
+93 
-102 REDEEADV
+102 ED
-110 ADDAQTSDSASK
+110 ADDASDMACSNEETAAG
-122 DAEDKV
+122 DAD
-128 SCQEEATQKDAVD
+128 DAD
-141 ACNLDIATETDVAEQ
+141 SSDIAMQDDSQPQQDVTESSQEVE
-156 QGPCEDDREA
+156 EDAANQFEGSHG
-166 CLDAEGRSINNG
+166 DA
-178 DSVDDVAHQRTH
+178 DDVAHQRTH

-287 AKACESQQQSI
+287 AKAFESQQHNQEDP
-298 GHVKEAEQP
+298 KETQPP
-307 AAKPEKEQ
+307 AAKLEKEH
-315 PKHAETE
+315 PKHAEKET
-322 AKPVVSE
+322 KPVVSE
-329 KKPKDDKKPESK
+329 TKSKDDKKPESK
-341 SKRFHGSKIAAIVAL
+341 SKRLPGSKIAAIVAL
-356 VVVLAAGAAAGVT
+356 VVVLAAGVAGGVT
-369 YQMEMWGGKVVP
+369 YQMELWGGKIVP

-397 KGFTVRST
+397 KGFAVRST

-423 GARQEEGAEV
+423 GARQQEGAEV
-433 VIHVSISR
+433 VIHVSTSR

-477 GTVLSVSPEEGQ
+477 GTVLSVSPEEGE
-489 KAKASTGITL
+489 KAKAPTSITL

-514 YNEAVQAIK
+514 YDQAVQAIK

-551 GSKVPSDTVVVISL
+551 GSKVPSDTVVVVSL

-572 LTAAARSYLASTTL
+572 LTAAARSYLTSTTL

-619 KSVTVLGQ
+619 KSVSVLGQ
-627 TISVAGDSK
+627 TISVAGNSK
-636 QVSGTV
+636 QVSGTI

>member
-42 DLTDSEDIIEGIAD
+42 DLTDSEDIIEDTAD

-68 EEAQFNA
+68 EEAQQHDETDDSEGIDESA
-75 KTEKAAEDGV
+75 DICSPDEAIADDGVTDSATHEDEDAQQSASEDGKASDQDGVDSTEKDEAAE
-85 ASDSASDS
+85 
-93 NESILTYSD
+93 
-102 REDEEADV
+102 
-110 ADDAQTSDSASK
+110 
-122 DAEDKV
+122 
-128 SCQEEATQKDAVD
+128 
-141 ACNLDIATETDVAEQ
+141 
-156 QGPCEDDREA
+156 
-166 CLDAEGRSINNG
+166 
-178 DSVDDVAHQRTH
+178 DDVAHQRTH

-523 DAGLSS
+523 AAGLSS

>member
-21 GAKLPRA
+21 GAKLPRI
-28 AFEQIEGAEPAQAS
+28 AFEQTEGAEPTQA
-42 DLTDSEDIIEGIAD
+42 LNITDSEEAIEDEVVLETHGAD
-56 CDTQDPALDGDG
+56 LESAEPADSGQDG
-68 EEAQFNA
+68 EDVDPEAVAQSDD
-75 KTEKAAEDGV
+75 TC
-85 ASDSASDS
+85 ASDD
-93 NESILTYSD
+93 D
-102 REDEEADV
+102 PEDAG
-110 ADDAQTSDSASK
+110 DAACNND
-122 DAEDKV
+122 
-128 SCQEEATQKDAVD
+128 EATQSDAGD
-141 ACNLDIATETDVAEQ
+141 ACNSDAATEEEPEAEEDETEYSQDADQGPAEQ
-156 QGPCEDDREA
+156 SGE
-166 CLDAEGRSINNG
+166 SNG
-178 DSVDDVAHQRTH
+178 AADEVAHERTH

-210 GPKPASPAIKSGWEP
+210 GPKPASPAIRSGWEP

-240 PPKAAWHSGDTMQM
+240 PPRAAWHSGDTMQM

-287 AKACESQQQSI
+287 AKAAQSLQQSAAQEGI
-298 GHVKEAEQP
+298 SEQP
-307 AAKPEKEQ
+307 ALKPEQEQ
-315 PKHAETE
+315 PKHVEKAVEAVKPETK
-322 AKPVVSE
+322 AKDE
-329 KKPKDDKKPESK
+329 KKLEPQA
-341 SKRFHGSKIAAIVAL
+341 KRMPGSKIAAIVAL
-356 VVVLAAGAAAGVT
+356 VVVICGAIAAGIT
-369 YQMEMWGGKVVP
+369 YQMELWGGKIVP

-433 VIHVSISR
+433 VIHVSTSR

-449 SQDSALK
+449 MRDSALK

-469 LERSDEPE
+469 MERSDEPE
-477 GTVLSVSPEEGQ
+477 GTVLAVSPDEGD
-489 KAKASTGITL
+489 KAKASTAITL
-499 KVAQAYTVPDVSGMS
+499 TVAQAYTVPDVSGMA

-529 TAVYV
+529 TAVSV
-534 YSETASEGAIMG
+534 YSETASEGSIMG
-546 VEPAA
+546 IEPAA

-572 LTAAARSYLASTTL
+572 LTSAARSYLSSTTL

-592 SFTVSSVDSVSYQG
+592 SFAVSSVDSVSYQG

-649 VASVSFK
+649 ITSVSFK

>member
-28 AFEQIEGAEPAQAS
+28 AFEQIEGAEPAQALNII
-42 DLTDSEDIIEGIAD
+42 DDEEPTEDEAVPDMHEAD
-56 CDTQDPALDGDG
+56 AENAEAADGGQDG
-68 EEAQFNA
+68 EDVDSGAVVQLDDA
-75 KTEKAAEDGV
+75 L
-85 ASDSASDS
+85 ASD
-93 NESILTYSD
+93 
-102 REDEEADV
+102 ED
-110 ADDAQTSDSASK
+110 ADDASDMACSNEETVGE
-122 DAEDKV
+122 DAI
-128 SCQEEATQKDAVD
+128 DAD
-141 ACNLDIATETDVAEQ
+141 SSDIAVQDDPQSRQDVAESSQ
-156 QGPCEDDREA
+156 EA
-166 CLDAEGRSINNG
+166 EQDAANQFDGSHG
-178 DSVDDVAHQRTH
+178 DADDVAHQRTH

-287 AKACESQQQSI
+287 AKACESQQHNQEDS
-298 GHVKEAEQP
+298 KETQPP
-307 AAKPEKEQ
+307 AAKPEKEH
-315 PKHAETE
+315 PKHAEKE

-329 KKPKDDKKPESK
+329 TKSKDDKKPESK
-341 SKRFHGSKIAAIVAL
+341 SKRLPGSKIAAIVAL
-356 VVVLAAGAAAGVT
+356 VVVLAAGVAGGVT
-369 YQMEMWGGKVVP
+369 YQMELWGGKVVP

-423 GARQEEGAEV
+423 GARQQEGAEV
-433 VIHVSISR
+433 VIHVSTSR

-469 LERSDEPE
+469 FERSDESE
-477 GTVLSVSPEEGQ
+477 GTVLSVSPEEGE

-551 GSKVPSDTVVVISL
+551 GSKVPSDTVVVVSL

-572 LTAAARSYLASTTL
+572 LTAAARSYLTSTTL

-619 KSVTVLGQ
+619 KSVSVLGQ
-627 TISVAGDSK
+627 TISVAGNSK
-636 QVSGTV
+636 QVSGTI

>member
-28 AFEQIEGAEPAQAS
+28 AFEQIEGAEPAQALNII
-42 DLTDSEDIIEGIAD
+42 DDEELTEDEAVPDMHEAD
-56 CDTQDPALDGDG
+56 AENAEAADGGQDG
-68 EEAQFNA
+68 EDVDSGAVVQLDDA
-75 KTEKAAEDGV
+75 L
-85 ASDSASDS
+85 ASD
-93 NESILTYSD
+93 
-102 REDEEADV
+102 ED
-110 ADDAQTSDSASK
+110 ADDASDMACSNEETVGE
-122 DAEDKV
+122 DAI
-128 SCQEEATQKDAVD
+128 DAD
-141 ACNLDIATETDVAEQ
+141 SSDIAVQDDPQSRQDVAESSQ
-156 QGPCEDDREA
+156 EA
-166 CLDAEGRSINNG
+166 EQDAANQFDGSHG
-178 DSVDDVAHQRTH
+178 DADDVAHQRTH

-287 AKACESQQQSI
+287 AKACESQQHNQEDS
-298 GHVKEAEQP
+298 KETQPP
-307 AAKPEKEQ
+307 AAKPEKEH
-315 PKHAETE
+315 PKHAEKE

-329 KKPKDDKKPESK
+329 TKSKDDKKPESK
-341 SKRFHGSKIAAIVAL
+341 SKRLPGSKIAAIVAL
-356 VVVLAAGAAAGVT
+356 VVVLAAGVAGGVT
-369 YQMEMWGGKVVP
+369 YQMELWGGKVVP

-423 GARQEEGAEV
+423 GARQQEGAEV
-433 VIHVSISR
+433 VIHVSTSR

-469 LERSDEPE
+469 FERSDESE
-477 GTVLSVSPEEGQ
+477 GTVLSVSPEEGE

-514 YNEAVQAIK
+514 YNQAVQAIK

-551 GSKVPSDTVVVISL
+551 GSKVPSDTVVVVSL

-572 LTAAARSYLASTTL
+572 LTAAARSYLTSTTL

-619 KSVTVLGQ
+619 KSVSVLGQ
-627 TISVAGDSK
+627 TISVAGNSK
-636 QVSGTV
+636 QVSGTI

>member
-28 AFEQIEGAEPAQAS
+28 AFEQIEGAEPAQALNII
-42 DLTDSEDIIEGIAD
+42 DDEEPAEDEAVPDMHEAD
-56 CDTQDPALDGDG
+56 AENAEAADGGQDG
-68 EEAQFNA
+68 EDVDSGAVVQLDDA
-75 KTEKAAEDGV
+75 L
-85 ASDSASDS
+85 ASDD
-93 NESILTYSD
+93 
-102 REDEEADV
+102 
-110 ADDAQTSDSASK
+110 
-122 DAEDKV
+122 DAEDAGDTAC
-128 SCQEEATQKDAVD
+128 SNEEAVGEDAID
-141 ACNLDIATETDVAEQ
+141 ADSSDIAMQDDSQPQQDVTESSQEVE
-156 QGPCEDDREA
+156 EDAANQFEGSHG
-166 CLDAEGRSINNG
+166 DA
-178 DSVDDVAHQRTH
+178 DDVAHQRTH

-287 AKACESQQQSI
+287 AKACESQQHNQENS
-298 GHVKEAEQP
+298 KQTQP
-307 AAKPEKEQ
+307 AAAQPEKEQ
-315 PKHAETE
+315 PKHAEKET
-322 AKPVVSE
+322 KPVVSE
-329 KKPKDDKKPESK
+329 TKSKDDKKPESK
-341 SKRFHGSKIAAIVAL
+341 SKRLPGSKIAAIVAL
-356 VVVLAAGAAAGVT
+356 VVVLAAGVAGSVT
-369 YQMEMWGGKVVP
+369 YQMELWGGKVVP

-423 GARQEEGAEV
+423 GARQQEGAEV
-433 VIHVSISR
+433 VIHVSTSR

-477 GTVLSVSPEEGQ
+477 GTVLSISPEEGE
-489 KAKASTGITL
+489 KAKASTGIML

-514 YNEAVQAIK
+514 YNQAVQAIK
-523 DAGLSS
+523 NAGLSS

-572 LTAAARSYLASTTL
+572 LTAAARSYLTSTTL

-619 KSVTVLGQ
+619 KSVSVLGQ
-627 TISVAGDSK
+627 TISVAGNSK
-636 QVSGTV
+636 QVSGTI

>member
-28 AFEQIEGAEPAQAS
+28 AFEQIEGAEPAQALNII
-42 DLTDSEDIIEGIAD
+42 DNEEPTEGEAVPDMHEADAENAEAADGGQDGEDIESRAVV
-56 CDTQDPALDGDG
+56 QLDDAPTSDEDVEDAGDMACSN
-68 EEAQFNA
+68 EEAA
-75 KTEKAAEDGV
+75 VRD
-85 ASDSASDS
+85 
-93 NESILTYSD
+93 
-102 REDEEADV
+102 
-110 ADDAQTSDSASK
+110 ADDADGSDTALH
-122 DAEDKV
+122 DAAQPQQDVTESSQEAEEDAANQFEG
-128 SCQEEATQKDAVD
+128 SHGDA
-141 ACNLDIATETDVAEQ
+141 
-156 QGPCEDDREA
+156 
-166 CLDAEGRSINNG
+166 
-178 DSVDDVAHQRTH
+178 DDVGHQRTH

-287 AKACESQQQSI
+287 VKACESQQHNQENS
-298 GHVKEAEQP
+298 KQTQP
-307 AAKPEKEQ
+307 AAAQPEKEQ
-315 PKHAETE
+315 PKHAEKEST
-322 AKPVVSE
+322 PVAPDM
-329 KKPKDDKKPESK
+329 KPKDEKKPESK
-341 SKRFHGSKIAAIVAL
+341 GKRLPGSRIAAIVAL
-356 VVVLAAGAAAGVT
+356 AVLIAASAAAGVT
-369 YQMEMWGGKVVP
+369 YQMELWGGKIVP

-397 KGFTVRST
+397 KGFAVRST

-417 LMDPGA
+417 LMDPSA
-423 GARQEEGAEV
+423 GARQQEGAEV
-433 VIHVSISR
+433 VIHVSASR

-477 GTVLSVSPEEGQ
+477 GTVLSVSPEEGE

-514 YNEAVQAIK
+514 YNQAVQAIK
-523 DAGLSS
+523 DAGLSY

-572 LTAAARSYLASTTL
+572 LTAAARSYLTSTTL

-619 KSVTVLGQ
+619 KSVSVLGQ
-627 TISVAGDSK
+627 TISVAGNSK
-636 QVSGTV
+636 QVSGTI

>member
-28 AFEQIEGAEPAQAS
+28 AFEQIEGAEPAQALNIIDNEEPTEDEVVPDMHEADAES
-42 DLTDSEDIIEGIAD
+42 AEAADGGQDGEDVDSGAVVQLDDAPTSGEDSEGAGDIACNNEETA
-56 CDTQDPALDGDG
+56 AGD
-68 EEAQFNA
+68 
-75 KTEKAAEDGV
+75 
-85 ASDSASDS
+85 
-93 NESILTYSD
+93 
-102 REDEEADV
+102 
-110 ADDAQTSDSASK
+110 ADDADSS
-122 DAEDKV
+122 
-128 SCQEEATQKDAVD
+128 
-141 ACNLDIATETDVAEQ
+141 DIAMQDDSQPQQDVTESSQEVE
-156 QGPCEDDREA
+156 EDAANQFEGSHG
-166 CLDAEGRSINNG
+166 DA
-178 DSVDDVAHQRTH
+178 DDVAHQRTH

-287 AKACESQQQSI
+287 AKAFESQQHNQEDP
-298 GHVKEAEQP
+298 KETQPP
-307 AAKPEKEQ
+307 AAKLEKEH
-315 PKHAETE
+315 PKHAEKET
-322 AKPVVSE
+322 KPVVSE
-329 KKPKDDKKPESK
+329 TKSKDDKKPESK
-341 SKRFHGSKIAAIVAL
+341 SKRLPGSKIAAIVAL
-356 VVVLAAGAAAGVT
+356 VVVLAAGVAGGVT
-369 YQMEMWGGKVVP
+369 YQMELWGGKIVP

-397 KGFTVRST
+397 KGFAVRST

-423 GARQEEGAEV
+423 GARQQEGAEV
-433 VIHVSISR
+433 VIHVSTSR

-449 SQDSALK
+449 SQDSVLK

-477 GTVLSVSPEEGQ
+477 GTVLSVSPEEGE
-489 KAKASTGITL
+489 KAKASTSITL

-514 YNEAVQAIK
+514 YNQAVQAIK

-551 GSKVPSDTVVVISL
+551 GSKVPSDTVVVVSL

-572 LTAAARSYLASTTL
+572 LTAAARSYLTSTTL

-619 KSVTVLGQ
+619 KSVSVLGQ
-627 TISVAGDSK
+627 TISVAGNSK
-636 QVSGTV
+636 QVSGTI